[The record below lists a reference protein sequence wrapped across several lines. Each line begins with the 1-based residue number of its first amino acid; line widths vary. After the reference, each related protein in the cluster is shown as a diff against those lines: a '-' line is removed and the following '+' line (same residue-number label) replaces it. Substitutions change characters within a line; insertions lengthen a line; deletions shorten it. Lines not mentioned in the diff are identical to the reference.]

1 MSAHAKVRVPA
12 GEPGAV
18 YEQYETL
25 EQQNESYILGMWT
38 FLVTEIMFFGAL
50 FVTYALYRWKYQ
62 PIWYE
67 LHKDLNVAMGATNTT
82 ILLASSFSVALAVYF
97 AQRGKK
103 MNVIA
108 ALGFTNLCAFGFLVI
123 KYFEYS
129 HKIHAGHLP
138 TLGFRWNDPA
148 TAGPAE
154 LFYSLYFAMTGL
166 HGIHVIVG
174 IIIITAMMIM
184 VWRDSK
190 YTRNDYIT
198 LEMVGLYWH
207 FVDLVWIFL
216 FPLFYLMPG

>member
-97 AQRGKK
+97 AQRGK
-103 MNVIA
+103 NRPNRLGLCTCRIVRVEGL
-108 ALGFTNLCAFGFLVI
+108 ALEVEGLDAIDGTPVLDIKPAMRGFLLREAVREPQWAAEI
-123 KYFEYS
+123 M
-129 HKIHAGHLP
+129 AG
-138 TLGFRWNDPA
+138 
-148 TAGPAE
+148 
-154 LFYSLYFAMTGL
+154 
-166 HGIHVIVG
+166 
-174 IIIITAMMIM
+174 
-184 VWRDSK
+184 
-190 YTRNDYIT
+190 
-198 LEMVGLYWH
+198 YW
-207 FVDLVWIFL
+207 
-216 FPLFYLMPG
+216 